1 MFCVRTIGMMWCVP
15 IDRNAQDVPIQC
27 HADELMCMIWCAMS
41 FTFEHSGYPQVNRCM
56 HHVLQWDWWTTPVKN
71 AIKKPPTPC
80 RAHEIMRMMYHDVMR
95 WEPQQCFTVHI
106 LLHDSIW
113 LQSIVKKGS
122 APRCSYEI
130 MRINECVVEHKT
142 IQRVNKLFL
151 TSSTAQG
158 GGGRSK
164 RGNLQERFCAVSHG
178 WQSEPTDGPASGW
191 RQRNVVLVVVAV
203 VNDM

>member
-41 FTFEHSGYPQVNRCM
+41 FTFEHSGCPQVNRCM

-113 LQSIVKKGS
+113 LQSIVKKRVCTTLFIWDH
-122 APRCSYEI
+122 AHQRMCS
-130 MRINECVVEHKT
+130 R
-142 IQRVNKLFL
+142 
-151 TSSTAQG
+151 AQDYTTCKQTL
-158 GGGRSK
+158 SY
-164 RGNLQERFCAVSHG
+164 Q
-178 WQSEPTDGPASGW
+178 
-191 RQRNVVLVVVAV
+191 
-203 VNDM
+203 